1 MGMKAV
7 RDWLEGDDPGMGMW
21 AVRGPNQ
28 EAIVTADVVSWT
40 MSAYDMTADPTA
52 IIVPDANGTSAGAN
66 TFVCKAG
73 ISVDTF
79 WTKDDI
85 GYNIRHYIRNGD
97 FTTIVLK
104 AMHQYRFVYLIQ
116 LGSFDGAANHKYGQL
131 TLVREGTCR
140 ARGGA

>member
-1 MGMKAV
+1 MNAV
-7 RDWLEGDDPGMGMW
+7 RDWMEGDDPGMGMW
-21 AVRGPNQ
+21 AVRTSDQ
-28 EAIVTADVVSWT
+28 VAFITADIVSWT
-40 MSAYDMTADPTA
+40 MTAYDMSADPTA
-52 IIVPDANGTSAGAN
+52 AITPDLNGNN
-66 TFVCKAG
+66 TVTNFFVAKAG
-73 ISVDTF
+73 ITVDAF

-97 FTTIVLK
+97 FTTTPLK

-116 LGSFDGAANHKYGQL
+116 TATFDGTAHKSGQI